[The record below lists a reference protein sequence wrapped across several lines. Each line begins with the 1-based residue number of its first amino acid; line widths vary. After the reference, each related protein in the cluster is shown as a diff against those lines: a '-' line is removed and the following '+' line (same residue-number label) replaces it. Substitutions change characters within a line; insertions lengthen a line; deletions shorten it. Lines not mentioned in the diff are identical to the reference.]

1 MAEDSRTSLATEH
14 GRYRALME
22 ISSAL
27 ASQPNLQAALQSL
40 RNLLSKVVAFDSVAL
55 LLLDDREHTLRLIAL
70 GHGPDTPRVD
80 MGIEAPYIGTAID
93 RALTERKPVFIQD
106 IQEELRKTPELVA
119 RIPVDIPQ
127 SCCVFPVLTSR
138 KVLGVLVFSS
148 AKADEVGADDLELMS
163 SVSSHVAVA
172 LESALAFDAAE
183 EYEREL
189 GRERDRL
196 KLLLKINNH
205 IVTKL
210 DIHELF
216 HSAAASIREYFGN
229 DFSIFSLIDQQAQQ
243 FECAALDFP
252 ESWGFMT
259 DRTVKKMTP
268 EDTEKMRTRTIEI
281 LSKRDIDSLPEVV
294 TEPLRAESIV
304 SMAVVPL
311 VISQGPLGALALGS
325 RRLNHFNQ
333 TDADLLTQIGYQ
345 ISLALENAVAY
356 GRLTTS
362 KDRLEDERLYLESE
376 IRAES
381 NFDDIVGHS
390 PALKKVLD
398 QVAVVAPTESSV
410 LLYGETGTGKE
421 LIARA
426 IHNLSSRRERTFVRL
441 NCAAIPS
448 GLVESELFGHEKG
461 AFTGALMQK
470 RGRFELADKGTLFL
484 DEIGDISLELQPKLL
499 RALQEREFERLG
511 STKTIRV
518 NVRLIAATHRDLSAM
533 IRNGQFREDLFY
545 RLSVFPLEIPPLRER
560 REDIPLLVHYFV
572 SRLSRR
578 MRKQIKTVP
587 KQVMDALVSC
597 DWPGNI
603 RELRNLL
610 ERAIILTQG
619 EELNVPL
626 AELQM
631 AQTRS
636 STPRVSSFQAAER
649 EAILNA
655 LKLSNGRL
663 SGPGGAAES
672 LGLKRTTLQNKMR
685 RLNISSKD
693 LQRLP

>member
-1 MAEDSRTSLATEH
+1 MGEDDRESIASEQ

-55 LLLDDREHTLRLIAL
+55 LLLNDREHTLRLIAL

-80 MGIEAPYIGTAID
+80 MGIEAPYIQGTAID

-106 IQEELRKTPELVA
+106 IQEELRKMPELVA

-127 SCCVFPVLTSR
+127 SSCVFPVLTSR

-148 AKADEVGADDLELMS
+148 AKADEFGPDDLELMS

-229 DFSIFSLIDQQAQQ
+229 DFSGFWLIDQQAQQ

-252 ESWGFMT
+252 ESWGFLT
-259 DRTVKKMTP
+259 DRTVKMTP
-268 EDTEKMRTRTIEI
+268 EDTERMRTRTIEI
-281 LSKRDIDSLPEVV
+281 WSRPEIDCLPEVV
-294 TEPLRAESIV
+294 TTLLRAESIV
-304 SMAVVPL
+304 SMATVPL

-325 RRLNHFNQ
+325 RRLNHFKQ

-381 NFDDIVGHS
+381 NFDDIVGKS
-390 PALKKVLD
+390 PALKKVLE

-518 NVRLIAATHRDLSAM
+518 NVRLIAATHRNLSTM
-533 IRNGQFREDLFY
+533 IRDGQFREDLFY
-545 RLSVFPLEIPPLRER
+545 RLSVFPLKIPPLRER

-587 KQVMDALVSC
+587 KQAMDALVNC

-603 RELRNLL
+603 RELQNFL
-610 ERAIILTQG
+610 ERAVILTRGQ
-619 EELNVPL
+619 ELNVPIS
-626 AELQM
+626 ELQ
-631 AQTRS
+631 R
-636 STPRVSSFQAAER
+636 PRIRIETGEVSSFHAVER
-649 EAILNA
+649 EAILSA
-655 LKLSNGRL
+655 LRLSKGRL
-663 SGPGGAAES
+663 SGPGGAVES

-685 RLNISSKD
+685 RLNISKD
-693 LQRLP
+693 DYQQNQ